1 MSARLFLFLSVCISF
16 SVADDCYFLNDC
28 EDATLSFSQC
38 WNCTSGQT
46 LPTAEST
53 IIFQSVDNVTLSN
66 MTLVVREIHIRDS
79 QLTWTQSNVSS
90 FNFFVTSSTVILNAS
105 TVLIRQDLSVQSN
118 SSDIRFTDST
128 LSCTTASF
136 NLTRLSFSSGWTHL
150 NTFNST
156 LTRLIGSTLNVGS
169 QVVWSGDLKASSS
182 IVVHIPKEDMLVSI
196 TSSNSS
202 VTLDDTSII
211 GPLSWF
217 AGSFSIVNC
226 ILDSTSS
233 STPPNTMSSTSNTS
247 GLLHASYWTDLR
259 NMIYIGDTTIRGA
272 WSLQSEIGNALHRI
286 SGSSR
291 LHLKGEWIILQLRA
305 KELTMEEFNPY
316 NTRTIQNVLD
326 VERLIIHRLMISTS
340 YSYLNLSRS
349 TSYTIDEIY
358 SGIISDWTSTPVR
371 GGIPTHFSDSIRTT
385 SECSKWV
392 SDYNI
397 SIVYNETALYV
408 TYVPPTP
415 NITYGWSDG
424 IHTSF
429 LDDGHSYWSTY
440 CTDDY
445 LEYYRLIIED
455 GDHRR
460 VINNIYS
467 NAYTT
472 FPLPDEN
479 SCTNKKVKVY
489 LESRGGGEKT
499 RSIPIEV
506 EIRPADVL
514 FARYYP
520 WGFYNDTESRMT
532 ALAGADSGKVQIWW
546 NATEIPS
553 ICGYEAKQLYFDDQ
567 SVTVSQGQFTY
578 RAIRE
583 RKMDSPCAITYY
595 AVPAVSVVYTKE
607 GRNIKSSPFVPQ
619 DQSYPTSTTYNFY
632 RNLVPVDAS
641 ITPDHFNLRVIQ
653 AYSSSNFKTLQAD
666 DVPNIQCACGSF
678 VLVVQIY
685 DLDGTILTSFSL
697 SKTIVQTYTY
707 IAYGRYVM
715 YVTGACT
722 SSILFDSYGGYGRTI
737 RSELILKE
745 EPPSPLRWIIPV
757 SIVGGLIV
765 VVGAVVTFVLVKK
778 RMRHNYYR
786 LE

>member
-1 MSARLFLFLSVCISF
+1 MSARLFLFLSVCVSF
-16 SVADDCYFLNDC
+16 SVADDCYFLNSC

-66 MTLVVREIHIRDS
+66 MTLVVRDIHIRDS

-90 FNFFVTSSTVILNAS
+90 FNFFVTSSTFILNAS

-118 SSDIRFTDST
+118 SSDMRFIDST
-128 LSCTTASF
+128 LYCTTASF
-136 NLTRLSFSSGWTHL
+136 NLTRLSFSSEWTHL

-169 QVVWSGDLKASSS
+169 QVVWSGDLTASSS
-182 IVVHIPKEDMLVSI
+182 IVVHIPKEDVLVSI

-211 GPLSWF
+211 GPLTWL
-217 AGSFSIVNC
+217 AGSFFISNC
-226 ILDSTSS
+226 TLDSSPPSIAPNTTSS
-233 STPPNTMSSTSNTS
+233 ISNTS
-247 GLLHASYWTDLR
+247 GLLHAFHWTYR
-259 NMIYIGDTTIRGA
+259 SSMFYIGDTTISGT
-272 WSLQSEIGNALHRI
+272 WSLQSITNNMLQRIDGSSALHLGGRWVI
-286 SGSSR
+286 S
-291 LHLKGEWIILQLRA
+291 ELRA
-305 KELTMEEFNPY
+305 KELTMDEFDPH
-316 NTRTIQNVLD
+316 NTWMEQNILD
-326 VERLIIHRLMISTS
+326 VQRLIIHRLVLSTS
-340 YSYLNLSRS
+340 YFYLNVSRS

-358 SGIISDWTSTPVR
+358 SEINSDWTSTPVR

-392 SDYNI
+392 SDYNM

-424 IHTSF
+424 IYTSF
-429 LDDGHSYWSTY
+429 LYAGHSYWSTY

-445 LEYYRLIIED
+445 LEHYHLIIED

-460 VINNIYS
+460 VINNIYLTS
-467 NAYTT
+467 S
-472 FPLPDEN
+472 LPDEN
-479 SCTNKKVKVY
+479 SCTYKKVKVY
-489 LESRGGGEKT
+489 LESKGGGEKT
-499 RSIPIEV
+499 RSIPLEV
-506 EIRPADVL
+506 EILPADVL

-532 ALAGADSGKVQIWW
+532 ALAGTDSGKVQIWW

-553 ICGYEAKQLYFDDQ
+553 ICGYEAQQLYFGNQ
-567 SVTVSQGQFTY
+567 SVAVSQGRFTY
-578 RAIRE
+578 RATRE
-583 RKMDSPCAITYY
+583 RKMSSPCAITYY

-737 RSELILKE
+737 RSELVLKE

-765 VVGAVVTFVLVKK
+765 VAGAVVTFILVKK
-778 RMRHNYYR
+778 RLRHNYYR